1 MRRKARADA
10 NQPEIV
16 SALRHAGATVIH
28 THTVGKGFVDIV
40 VGFRNQTYLMELK
53 DGSKK
58 PSARVL
64 TEDEFALHTTWRGG
78 PLVVVSSVDEALEA
92 IGASEQV

>member
-1 MRRKARADA
+1 MRRRARVDA
-10 NQPEIV
+10 NQQEIV
-16 SALRHAGATVIH
+16 AALRHVGATVIH
-28 THTVGKGFVDIV
+28 THMVGSGFVDIV
-40 VGFRNQTYLMELK
+40 VGFRNSTFLLELK
-53 DGSKK
+53 DGSKP
-58 PSARVL
+58 PSRRAL

>member
-1 MRRKARADA
+1 MRRRAAVDA

-16 SALRHAGATVIH
+16 SALRHAGAQVIH
-28 THTVGKGFVDIV
+28 IHTVGKGCPDLIV
-40 VGFRNQTYLMELK
+40 AHRGTTYLFEVK
-53 DGSKK
+53 DGSKP
-58 PSARVL
+58 PSRRAL

>member
-1 MRRKARADA
+1 VRRRAAVDA

-28 THTVGKGFVDIV
+28 THTVGKGAPDIV
-40 VGFRNQTYLMELK
+40 CGFRGVTFLLEIK
-53 DGSKK
+53 DGSKP
-58 PSARVL
+58 PSRRAL

-92 IGASEQV
+92 IGAKELV